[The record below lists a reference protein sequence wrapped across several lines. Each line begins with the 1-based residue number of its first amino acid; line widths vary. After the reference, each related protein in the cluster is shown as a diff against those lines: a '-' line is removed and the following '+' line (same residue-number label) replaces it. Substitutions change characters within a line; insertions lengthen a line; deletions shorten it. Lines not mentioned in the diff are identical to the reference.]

1 MQYSPIQSIFI
12 VETYIRNKS
21 YEKCWTKFIMQFP
34 GTSVPSKST
43 VHEMANKFTIMVSML
58 NKK

>member
-1 MQYSPIQSIFI
+1 M
-12 VETYIRNKS
+12 ETYIRNKS
-21 YEKCWTKFIMQFP
+21 YEKCRTKFIMQFL

-43 VHEMANKFTIMVSML
+43 VHEMANKFTIMGSLL